1 MKNIQ
6 NKTKIIKASKILR
19 TILFIGLILQIIGLV
34 CLPIVILTASATGLK
49 SQVVFETCVA
59 LIMLLFTFLVTLNFF
74 RLFDRLKDGHLFDP
88 QTIRHLETAGKW
100 WIVLGIVQ
108 IMGGAI
114 ETWLFSPHNAT
125 VSGDGIV
132 AGLAVF
138 FIAWFFREAQELQEE
153 QELTV

>member
-6 NKTKIIKASKILR
+6 NKTKIIKVSKVLR
-19 TILFIGLILQIIGLV
+19 TILFIGLILQIISLV

-49 SQVVFETCVA
+49 PPVVFETCVA
-59 LIMLLFTFLVTLNFF
+59 LVVLLFTFLVTLNFF

-88 QTIRHLETAGKW
+88 QTVKHLETAGKW

-108 IMGGAI
+108 IIGGTIKA
-114 ETWLFSPHNAT
+114 WLFSPHDVT

-138 FIAWFFREAQELQEE
+138 LIAWCFREAQELQEE